1 MSAVKQPE
9 SGSADNV
16 TTAQCVMITS
26 KDATHER
33 SADHILWLLN
43 NLHVPLTLAEM
54 ENPLYEIIEIIT
66 NSDASSYGSADVAA
80 TSSATGAASV
90 GRQDTLTQNHR
101 RSLTCDTKHQECTSP
116 DFSAHN
122 ITKLAESLD
131 HKYKFTEDTVFW
143 RLNNDYNVVFVLDI
157 SQSMYSLDPN
167 TNNLHIQTALETLEK
182 CLMGMVQPF
191 TVKSM
196 PGLPPH
202 EVGGTKYSSAFHVCL
217 IYYIILADGK
227 VEPHICVSVV
237 AYCPRQPGSY
247 SNERGREK
255 LPFCRTLAHAHM
267 VTAEELPEFMKTIR
281 NFLFNYECEIQDS
294 LGSFPPPPPRIP
306 RDSIVEP
313 DGLHMKEDSG
323 HIRQS
328 RGGYGA
334 MPFESASRSSKRP
347 QPGDTFSFAY
357 DPDAPLL
364 HTLQIAD
371 YFLKLMPEVCSAAF
385 VYLTDGVMRSNF
397 SISKAQ
403 SVTSSLSRRSTQ
415 CTFIQVGS
423 CGGFTP
429 ETTLGFVGDNELL
442 LYLAASLDGHFIY
455 ASDCP
460 DVVLPRQIN
469 FYHRAM
475 LIKETRLARTPIRHR
490 YDSTLCGLR
499 RPIDMPRERLDS
511 KKNSNMYSLA
521 NRDIG
526 FPWCADCKPPVVDT
540 VIARYRDYNIPV
552 NLGALIELRMDE
564 GFTIRTVQISKID
577 PEGLSESV
585 SIKMELVWHPNITI
599 IYRIT
604 NTHYAG
610 HGVSRN
616 RKTSR
621 DKGKSSGSHSPSD
634 AGPESESPDGHHSLI
649 KDRWQRGSNMVDIVI
664 RAYKMFTS
672 AFLRFGQG
680 DERKNELF
688 NKAELL
694 QAYLKAIVEKD
705 EQLRQVYILS
715 LNTTRIRNR
724 HPPPVFVPPITKL
737 ALVPPN
743 PGIKTAPLGV
753 RVLVEAVDPGVFLK
767 HSNWNPDHHYMYD
780 MVQQQPRAS
789 SMFASLANFRHTAS
803 MYIEPAVILSCI
815 DSMDFTETAKYGHKI
830 FDDFRAYVCQSGT
843 WALLREEGV
852 SVVFLRDDFRQSLN
866 VPVFILAHWQM
877 VTNWVLRV
885 TFSLFNG
892 TSDARKIVLDCLP
905 EACQSFRPDPDE
917 PDREYISRTARP
929 LHLLPVDM
937 DITETVAPNL
947 LSTRNIG
954 DLHTYVLEWRWTY
967 LAREG
972 TRNDLS
978 GEGSDREIVQQALHR
993 LALTLGFHRITQDF
1007 TLLNAKGES
1016 TGLVDSPGASDYD
1029 SCISFY
1035 HEREGLD
1042 SEDLPLSCQYQIV
1055 VDMKQSSVT
1064 ARTWVEPWS
1073 PRFIRSLFENDFRH
1087 LAPLAT
1093 FQQILQPERC
1103 FQLKV
1108 PNLAEFQ
1115 SKRMNMFSII
1125 AVVNSSRLALRVL
1138 QMPEISP
1145 ATAIWN
1151 LADGDDD
1158 IKIDDPTFEITLE
1171 PDPDED
1177 IEVSVLDENGNVT
1190 KRING
1195 AEYFKT
1201 HDRDEA
1207 AKMSNAKKLRMRHM
1221 GTRNGHRQAIL
1232 LERFMLTMFEKNNES
1247 KYDPH
1252 IEKYRLNEYNPFILA
1267 LINPGHPRK
1276 LFFNNLTIR
1285 WLTSGDFTTVA
1296 HRCFMEFALFKHCNA
1311 ISISAE
1317 QFKNLRF
1324 ASSIVHE
1331 LTVQSNGL
1339 KQTAGV
1345 PNELDEH
1352 LYLDKWFVI
1361 RLANNSSFLMV
1372 MLPNM
1377 PLEAPK
1383 RQGGAVLR
1391 RTSPDQ
1397 TSSETGDECDTVLAE
1412 EEERDQSASSVPDS
1426 PLPFR
1431 PLSEEANHEQRMAIN
1446 GYTLAIECSMDISE
1460 MRRHVRAMDSR
1471 MHMGPKTTFNLRR
1484 MDLQSEETHVEG
1496 DALQGFVG
1504 QEEVPTP
1511 FTEYAL
1517 AEIKRL
1523 ERMYSEAHL
1532 QTIYLALLLKRQVA
1546 KDDLLACLQSTL
1558 WTRQSIDVDITA
1570 FLHSQDVA
1578 RLSRDDEWQAQ
1589 DRENLQDKFAALLGQ
1604 SFRPLAHDKA
1614 LQGRYYYCRTTRDK
1628 RSELELCLQ
1637 LAQNPLF
1644 INLQC
1649 SVEVLGGE
1657 QEHTRQ
1663 LNMPIDMLPLSLERL
1678 CEQTK
1683 MAWRPPTDHFEP
1695 LSNVRVIL
1703 HLNCLY
1709 LPEELQ
1715 KDDAAVSAAAAA
1727 AAAVLQPKPD
1737 REELASRAARLFQK
1751 TMSLS
1756 SLASSAF
1763 DSAARGMARGD
1774 SQRLPSAVL
1783 AKQHTNAQMATL
1795 EGLPHDQLELVRHC
1809 HRRFVR
1815 FIAQETLYALRD
1827 IRPATAPLLDQVWH
1841 TIATT
1846 VDDEVP
1852 ADRFEFSHNKM
1863 EMNFV
1868 ISTPDESRRRHALQL
1883 VMQELLRQDG
1893 LHAAYSLG
1901 RLQELAGIVYMRDVR
1916 SRSARQ
1922 QAGVRIRARAMSDA
1936 HEDTAPRR
1944 TTEADL
1950 SDATPAWFL
1959 IKPTAMLDGVRI
1971 LTHNY
1976 SIVSDAAADNVLAA
1990 TRQLLMVALKAA
2002 NTRLLLEEMAESHK
2016 FPEQLMVPEA
2026 ARKNA
2031 ASSRFAGSSE
2041 TLPAREDLSKSASR
2055 LSRTMRREPFANHLA
2070 ASTATV
2076 PSVSASGISVS
2087 SATTPAATTQ
2097 SLGGNDSRQPVLGD
2111 PFDIASVLKPYI
2123 PDSPDFY
2130 SCEEQFQSTFPLHPR
2145 ISTANAI
2152 QAVLSTGMMNNRL
2165 VNHRNMF
2172 FVRDGGSIFYAVLTS
2187 DRMPYASPFGYSA
2200 SSVNNHHSNNK
2211 HSASVISVPTP
2222 AVGKPSPLFASE
2234 LPMRGAHTIAT
2245 TSPDPSAFL
2254 QRAETPNLPFMD
2266 STGSSGLAADMLQT
2280 SQLSRRPSLMSAAGS
2295 NSATQLELSAA
2306 ARVVSLAA
2314 VDSSHSSLSNV
2325 PGEAPV
2331 YSHSSRAEIIFNG
2344 ALANAAAESA
2354 TRVPTLTAQPA
2365 SPPVRH
2371 PVSSLTRLEGERLG
2385 GHGVAHT
2392 FVGNDKS
2399 LLPRWGIRG
2408 SEPSSPVV
2416 SHVDH
2421 VTNDASAATN
2431 YRLPHTVSI
2440 TSMPVFDNYTLG
2452 DSIPAAH
2459 AEEKDVPCIVLRVYG
2474 VDKPRKEMTQGLV
2487 QQIRELITVNVTMPE
2502 MSSMLLRRVAL
2513 NDHDMSFL
2521 FPECDPEPTILY
2533 LPMPRFVHNLDRLLQ
2548 HMRQAFGE
2556 IVPLFPASDLLAKAI
2571 RRTFAHIRKFHDQDG
2586 EAKDDCVVIGDRV
2599 PNSLRGDLARLLE
2612 GWEYD
2617 RQTSRRVPVEKLTFL
2632 YNFFTKSGLP
2642 PREMADIGVGI
2653 GIIAALPLSAERVIS
2668 KGIWERVPS
2677 ITEATPA
2684 SQLSTA
2690 AVGLASRSDML
2701 TPNFDDALMIST
2713 STARRASL
2721 APYQRHVGSFSNA
2734 SAAAAAAVTGA
2745 GVSSEQAS
2753 GINHSHDGSTSPSQR
2768 RDYLMQRRTSFTPLS
2783 DRVQQLSSPSTA
2795 TTSPVAPVFGEGL
2808 SFATN
2813 NSPAAAHG
2821 SADAL
2826 AASHPLPASETAAL
2840 FNEYLRQFK
2849 EARSHL
2855 RLEHSDYDNLPELM
2869 HNQVEEF
2876 AGKPVLAI
2884 TLWSNA
2890 SLRMDRLLAY
2900 VSQVYWNALG
2910 DYVSEQVLYPILSS
2924 GWGHSPDPEIRL
2936 PDPYKE
2942 LDSCIDYPSMSR
2954 NRSQPRDVVVKL
2966 TAQPESAGGGSAE
2979 HHQTHRGLLRTRA
2992 IQLPKAP
2999 NTFTENSKK
3008 QVHAMEIARQ
3018 MARYWGLE
3026 KTVESLRYHRQKLP
3040 RVTGISHWFSEEL
3053 RGVLEST
3060 CPSMHPALFRLLE
3073 NPLVLDE
3080 SEHHIGFAPK
3090 SLFPAFT
3097 LRKPTQR
3104 DSNGIVYD
3112 VSSLPKALKG
3122 TRQSFCIMCTLPL
3135 DETLS
3140 ETQLQLQLQSQQ
3152 QSQSQ
3157 SQHRFGQSSSS
3168 LRIERTSP
3176 TTTNAPALSVGTQNR
3191 RLESLMKRPGESGYQ
3206 RPSAR
3211 PAAGSTTGPTQARL
3225 HGLGLQGWNPSD
3237 IHARHRYNSQRYALS
3252 SSGDRV
3258 QLTSRPR
3265 RLPLISEHGSS
3276 AVKKQ
3281 PSPSDY
3287 KPVADPETLAL
3298 GAEEITH
3305 YSLQRK
3311 TAHGSTIAWII
3322 VWLVGGEL
3330 EMVGYNIA
3338 QRLWDSVCDQIKQR
3352 LERESRRKQLLG
3364 MFASHM
3370 CGIFPGYDRKAR
3382 HKGITSTWLD
3392 RDVTRDLINKYA
3404 PLKQLI
3410 SDDQIHYFNIERQI
3424 SPDYKLQLGLYEGSE
3439 GLTKLVNNP
3448 PVAGMTLNDS
3458 KTELVLR
3465 QLQPEHLRWARKLTF
3480 ADYTQPYVDT
3490 QHPDTLFRIG
3500 SRLMRAYQGRITQ
3513 VLRYD
3518 ELMRI
3523 AERWRQLAALNGMG
3537 NQASNAPRT
3546 LVTNSYASDMHMSSS
3561 EDHRLYSRSLSTQ
3574 ATGFSSMSLGVADN
3588 TKTGLAATVS
3598 TASPIQAPY
3607 RGDQD
3612 STTSSRYL
3620 QRVRSQSKGKEPD
3633 YAGQSL
3639 PKMDSNTTA
3648 SSDNSGGVS
3657 LEDIRKIMEN
3667 ARLLHFVCAPLPLS
3681 TAIKPMGTD
3690 QRAFDRLF
3698 RAISAMLQNLA
3709 DSYID
3714 YLCSIGYIVA
3724 RRYERARPWK
3734 EALAGLG
3741 YSADSI
3747 GLFTDSALGESQ
3759 HNLYTHSV
3767 HSGAVQATLPSIQV
3781 PGAYLFANTERSNLV
3796 TDVEV
3801 SPEMLSIRMHAMNRF
3816 TSEWR
3821 STVPGY
3827 VRSAVIPRSIKKFT
3841 SELAKFKKLLHV
3853 KSFVYDFQLR
3863 YVACILK
3870 RIDSDSSRPSGGVG
3884 GRAGVDSGPRNLLE
3898 QYAIYSSDSE
3908 LDDTGDSS
3916 SSDETSSSEADEG
3929 GLFAEAVSPAGTA
3942 EGRRIRRLR
3951 KRTIAQALCVHIDL
3965 TIFLRA
3971 LSQQRYY
3978 STRFSSRRLVRTQFS
3993 MMHREIY
4000 EYFLDHSKRY
4010 HFYTEGCR
4018 PPLSKEEQY
4027 GHGRAIPVPDLCS
4040 VKALHSGCYRLYEG
4054 ALPDGMHPRNNED
4067 EGAALLR
4074 PFSDSNAYGWP
4085 PQQPPLQ
4092 SGERFPLHLSE
4103 AYGTSSRP
4111 ISIRNSVQRIPG
4123 SAAASSAPE
4132 PVWKLPQQRS
4142 TAEDSLHGRGQAYPF
4157 VGSGHDGSGN
4167 PNLRA
4172 NSGGYSGVSVA
4183 SRRMRADAG
4192 KQAASSYAPGSQW
4205 SDPSG
4210 GGKSGTGSV
4219 KGVGQRVPSTGR
4231 GYGAAPLTAGQYVS
4245 VLASERPGVPPL
4257 VPSPLGAGGSTGY
4270 GGQGVHQQ
4278 QRGDDGGRR
4287 DSSTAR
4293 MLDFAMSEY
4302 SARKIHLQSNDTSV
4316 HVSLMA
4322 IAPDCDVC
4330 RVESSAEAL
4339 RRKERLH
4346 SHDQQPRY
4354 GQPDSATEDFHKH
4367 RRRHRRHKRVE
4378 NFEDERKR
4386 SHRHPRAIDDMS
4398 ILFGTQKARNMRGQ
4412 GRSHHPYHATMGPG
4426 AGIAGRVEHRRSH
4439 GQTRD
4444 DRGWHDVGAPLRRWM
4459 ASLESDAIVD
4469 PQADGLEISA
4479 PEQAV
4484 ALGQISY
4491 YLIIDMDP
4499 QTTVGLNS
4507 LKTDDQHSRNGSLGL
4522 GDSDGHDDSAKT
4534 TGTRR
4539 CAGCSAIARAGG
4551 HCGVHRALRAA
4562 QVDMRDWESKG
4573 EVWAAEPTMLMDT
4586 STIDPDAYDREDADV
4601 LRWIKHTAKRIISH
4615 TATDYH
4621 RDFNWYRISQ
4631 HLQMADL
4638 PVGLAPRDV
4647 TALLAFVARQ
4657 SCIDVGDTDQRVQ
4670 RLLRLDISA
4679 IRIIESL
4686 QLRMRHLCM
4695 EPALLMT
4702 TLQSSPRPGSSNSSS
4717 SSSSSAHQRVGGAVR
4732 RPVASTTSIHATPP
4746 ATPIAETSFGLSRHS
4761 TIDHTTGAAAARE
4774 RIPSEDML
4782 QASIGSHPK
4791 LNSVDTHALP
4801 RHPPCPVVTVDVHG
4815 RVVRERSSA
4824 NIDAVLRLLAPL
4836 NSRLSRK
4843 ELLDPAFQKTL
4854 SRYLRLDIA
4863 DSPWL
4868 CRLHKF
4874 PISVPTCNWLFED
4887 QSLQSEMPP
4896 PGSTED
4902 SRQFGIP
4909 RRDVAVSAA
4918 MGQSVNR
4925 RVLQV
4930 QGTPTYSASS
4940 TSSLRNRDTRGRP
4953 GASIASMGMDSVYSS
4968 HQQPVAGPAI
4978 SIPDASTRPSLPG
4991 GTTHRNSTRPSELR
5005 WDTSIGEQST
5015 GSLCDFTDGFERPL
5029 VECQPGTLL
5038 VIDPDNSQFV
5048 ARLLV
5053 LNPFAHH
5060 GFLELLF
5067 ERTDNGNV
5075 RLSRMH
5081 AVSRSRRRDGLY
5093 EYERKHINMVLSTI
5107 SAVVWDVMT
5116 QSDE

>member
-1 MSAVKQPE
+1 MSAAKQPE
-9 SGSADNV
+9 GDSVDNA
-16 TTAQCVMITS
+16 TTAQCVVITS

-54 ENPLYEIIEIIT
+54 ENPLYDIIEIMT
-66 NSDASSYGSADVAA
+66 HSDANSHSSVGVAA
-80 TSSATGAASV
+80 ASCATGAAGV
-90 GRQDTLTQNHR
+90 GHQDTSTQDYR
-101 RSLTCDTKHQECTSP
+101 RSLTCDTKHQESTSP
-116 DFSAHN
+116 DFPARG
-122 ITKLAESLD
+122 IAQLAESLD
-131 HKYKFTEDTVFW
+131 HKYKLTEDTVFW
-143 RLNNDYNVVFVLDI
+143 RLNSEYNVVFVLDI

-202 EVGGTKYSSAFHVCL
+202 EV
-217 IYYIILADGK
+217 
-227 VEPHICVSVV
+227 EPHICVSVV

-247 SNERGREK
+247 SNERGHEK

-294 LGSFPPPPPRIP
+294 LGSFPPPPPRISL
-306 RDSIVEP
+306 DSIVEP
-313 DGLHMKEDSG
+313 DVLHMNEDPS

-347 QPGDTFSFAY
+347 QSGDTFSFSY

-442 LYLAASLDGHFIY
+442 FYLAASLDGHFIY

-469 FYHRAM
+469 FYHRVM

-499 RPIDMPRERLDS
+499 RPVDMPRERLDS
-511 KKNSNMYSLA
+511 KKDSSIYSLA
-521 NRDIG
+521 SRDIG
-526 FPWCADCKPPVVDT
+526 FPWCAECKPPVVDT

-564 GFTIRTVQISKID
+564 GFTIRTIQVRKLD
-577 PEGLSESV
+577 PEGLSERV
-585 SIKMELVWHPNITI
+585 IIKMELVWHPNITI
-599 IYRIT
+599 IYRII

-621 DKGKSSGSHSPSD
+621 DKGKASGSHSPSD
-634 AGPESESPDGHHSLI
+634 TGPDSVSPDDHQPLI

-715 LNTTRIRNR
+715 LNTMRIRNR

-737 ALVPPN
+737 APVPPN
-743 PGIKTAPLGV
+743 PGFKTVPLGV

-767 HSNWNPDHHYMYD
+767 HSNWNPDHYHMYD
-780 MVQQQPRAS
+780 MIQQQPRAS

-803 MYIEPAVILSCI
+803 MYIEPAVILSWI

-830 FDDFRAYVCQSGT
+830 FDDFRAYVCHSGT
-843 WALLREEGV
+843 WALLREEGM

-866 VPVFILAHWQM
+866 VPVFIVAHWQM

-937 DITETVAPNL
+937 DITEPVAPNL

-1177 IEVSVLDENGNVT
+1177 IEVSELDENGNVT
-1190 KRING
+1190 RRMNG

-1207 AKMSNAKKLRMRHM
+1207 TKLANANKLRLRHM

-1232 LERFMLTMFEKNNES
+1232 LERFMLTVFGKNDEG

-1252 IEKYRLNEYNPFILA
+1252 IEKYRLYEYNPFILA

-1276 LFFNNLTIR
+1276 LFFNNLTIK
-1285 WLTSGDFTTVA
+1285 WLTTGDFTTVA

-1331 LTVQSNGL
+1331 LTVQSSGL
-1339 KQTAGV
+1339 KQTVGV
-1345 PNELDEH
+1345 PNELDDH

-1372 MLPNM
+1372 LLPNM
-1377 PLEAPK
+1377 PLAAPK
-1383 RQGGAVLR
+1383 RQGGVVLER
-1391 RTSPDQ
+1391 KTPDQ
-1397 TSSETGDECDTVLAE
+1397 TSTETEDECDTVLAE
-1412 EEERDQSASSVPDS
+1412 AEERDQHTSSVSSSSLPSS
-1426 PLPFR
+1426 PLP
-1431 PLSEEANHEQRMAIN
+1431 EEANHEQRMAIN

-1715 KDDAAVSAAAAA
+1715 KGDAAGSAAAAAAAA

-1737 REELASRAARLFQK
+1737 REELESRAARLFQK

-1852 ADRFEFSHNKM
+1852 ADRFEFSHNKI
-1863 EMNFV
+1863 EMHFV
-1868 ISTPDESRRRHALQL
+1868 ISTPDESRRHHALQL

-1901 RLQELAGIVYMRDVR
+1901 SLQELANIVYMRDVR

-1936 HEDTAPRR
+1936 HEDTAPNRAV
-1944 TTEADL
+1944 EADL

-1959 IKPTAMLDGVRI
+1959 IKPTALLDGVRI

-2016 FPEQLMVPEA
+2016 FPDQLMVPEA
-2026 ARKNA
+2026 ARKNV

-2041 TLPAREDLSKSASR
+2041 TLPAREDLSKSVSR
-2055 LSRTMRREPFANHLA
+2055 LPRTVRREPFANIYA

-2076 PSVSASGISVS
+2076 SSVSASGISVS

-2097 SLGGNDSRQPVLGD
+2097 SLGGNDSRHHMQGD
-2111 PFDIASVLKPYI
+2111 PYDIASVLKPYI
-2123 PDSPDFY
+2123 PDSPEFY

-2172 FVRDGGSIFYAVLTS
+2172 FVRDGGSIFYALLTS
-2187 DRMPYASPFGYSA
+2187 DRMPYVNPFGNCASA
-2200 SSVNNHHSNNK
+2200 VNNYHSSDR
-2211 HSASVISVPTP
+2211 HSASVISAPTP
-2222 AVGKPSPLFASE
+2222 VVGKPSPLFASA
-2234 LPMRGAHTIAT
+2234 LPMHGAHTIAT

-2254 QRAETPNLPFMD
+2254 QRAETPNLSPMD
-2266 STGSSGLAADMLQT
+2266 ATGNSGLAADVLQT
-2280 SQLSRRPSLMSAAGS
+2280 SRLSRRPSLMSATGLT
-2295 NSATQLELSAA
+2295 SATQHELSAA

-2314 VDSSHSSLSNV
+2314 ADSSHSSLSNV

-2331 YSHSSRAEIIFNG
+2331 YSHSSRAEMIFNG

-2365 SPPVRH
+2365 SPLDRH

-2399 LLPRWGIRG
+2399 ALPRWGIHG

-2416 SHVDH
+2416 SHVGH
-2421 VTNDASAATN
+2421 VAIDSSAVAN

-2440 TSMPVFDNYTLG
+2440 TSMPVFDNHTLS
-2452 DSIPAAH
+2452 DAISAVH

-2502 MSSMLLRRVAL
+2502 ISSMLLRRVAL

-2571 RRTFAHIRKFHDQDG
+2571 RRTFAHIRKSHEQDG
-2586 EAKDDCVVIGDRV
+2586 EEKDDRVIIGDRV

-2668 KGIWERVPS
+2668 KGIWEMAPS
-2677 ITEATPA
+2677 NIEATPA
-2684 SQLSTA
+2684 SQLNA
-2690 AVGLASRSDML
+2690 AAAGLASRSDML
-2701 TPNFDDALMIST
+2701 TSNFDDALMIST
-2713 STARRASL
+2713 SAARRASL

-2734 SAAAAAAVTGA
+2734 SAAAAAAGTGA
-2745 GVSSEQAS
+2745 GASSEQAS
-2753 GINHSHDGSTSPSQR
+2753 AINHSHDGSISPPHR
-2768 RDYLMQRRTSFTPLS
+2768 REYLMQRRTSYTPLS

-2821 SADAL
+2821 SADAF
-2826 AASHPLPASETAAL
+2826 AASRPLPASETAAL

-2849 EARSHL
+2849 EARGNL

-2890 SLRMDRLLAY
+2890 NLRMDRLLAY

-2924 GWGHSPDPEIRL
+2924 GWGLSPDPEIRL

-2942 LDSCIDYPSMSR
+2942 LDSCIDYPTMSKD
-2954 NRSQPRDVVVKL
+2954 RSRPKDVVVKL
-2966 TAQPESAGGGSAE
+2966 NAQPESAGGGSVH

-2999 NTFTENSKK
+2999 STFTENSKK

-3080 SEHHIGFAPK
+3080 NEHQTGSAPK

-3097 LRKPTQR
+3097 LRKSTQR

-3135 DETLS
+3135 DDTLS
-3140 ETQLQLQLQSQQ
+3140 ETQLQSQQQ

-3176 TTTNAPALSVGTQNR
+3176 TTTNAPAFSVGTQNR
-3191 RLESLMKRPGESGYQ
+3191 RVESLMKRPGESGYQ

-3211 PAAGSTTGPTQARL
+3211 PTTGSITGPTQARL

-3237 IHARHRYNSQRYALS
+3237 IHARHRYNSQRYAPRT
-3252 SSGDRV
+3252 SGDRL
-3258 QLTSRPR
+3258 QITSRPR
-3265 RLPLISEHGSS
+3265 RLPLISEHSSS
-3276 AVKKQ
+3276 AAKKQ

-3287 KPVADPETLAL
+3287 KPVADPETLVL

-3311 TAHGSTIAWII
+3311 TAQGSTIAWII

-3370 CGIFPGYDRKAR
+3370 CGIFPGYDRKAQ

-3424 SPDYKLQLGLYEGSE
+3424 SPDYMLQLGLYEGSE
-3439 GLTKLVNNP
+3439 GLTRLVNNP
-3448 PVAGMTLNDS
+3448 PVTGMTLNDS

-3523 AERWRQLAALNGMG
+3523 AERWCQLAAFNGMG
-3537 NQASNAPRT
+3537 SQANNVPRT

-3612 STTSSRYL
+3612 STASSRYL
-3620 QRVRSQSKGKEPD
+3620 QRVRTRSKGKEPD
-3633 YAGQSL
+3633 YAGRSL
-3639 PKMDSNTTA
+3639 PKIESSTTA
-3648 SSDNSGGVS
+3648 SSGNIGGVS

-3714 YLCSIGYIVA
+3714 YLCSVGYIVA

-3747 GLFTDSALGESQ
+3747 ELFTDSVIGELQ
-3759 HNLYTHSV
+3759 HNLYTHSA
-3767 HSGAVQATLPSIQV
+3767 HSGAAQATLPSIQV

-3863 YVACILK
+3863 YVACVLK
-3870 RIDSDSSRPSGGVG
+3870 RIRPNPSRFSSGGGGAGIDSDLR
-3884 GRAGVDSGPRNLLE
+3884 DLQE
-3898 QYAIYSSDSE
+3898 QYVIYSSDSE
-3908 LDDTGDSS
+3908 LDDAGDSS
-3916 SSDETSSSEADEG
+3916 SSDETSSSEADGG

-4000 EYFLDHSKRY
+4000 EYFLDHSERY

-4018 PPLSKEEQY
+4018 PPPSCKEEQY
-4027 GHGRAIPVPDLCS
+4027 GQGRKIPVPDLCS
-4040 VKALHSGCYRLYEG
+4040 IKALHSGCYRLYEG
-4054 ALPDGMHPRNNED
+4054 ALPDSMHPRHND
-4067 EGAALLR
+4067 DDGAAFLR
-4074 PFSDSNAYGWP
+4074 PLSDSNAYGWP
-4085 PQQPPLQ
+4085 PQPPPSQ

-4132 PVWKLPQQRS
+4132 PVWKMPQQRS
-4142 TAEDSLHGRGQAYPF
+4142 AAEDSSHGRAQAYPF
-4157 VGSGHDGSGN
+4157 PGSGHDGSGN

-4192 KQAASSYAPGSQW
+4192 KQASSSYAPGPQW

-4210 GGKSGTGSV
+4210 EGKSGAGFI
-4219 KGVGQRVPSTGR
+4219 KGAGQRVPSTGR

-4257 VPSPLGAGGSTGY
+4257 VPSPLGVGGGATSY
-4270 GGQGVHQQ
+4270 GGQGWQ
-4278 QRGDDGGRR
+4278 QRRGEDGGRR

-4293 MLDFAMSEY
+4293 MLDFAVSEY
-4302 SARKIHLQSNDTSV
+4302 SACKIYLQSNDTSV

-4322 IAPDCDVC
+4322 MAPDCDVC

-4339 RRKERLH
+4339 RRRERLH

-4354 GQPDSATEDFHKH
+4354 GQPGNAAENLHKH
-4367 RRRHRRHKRVE
+4367 RRPHRRHKRVE
-4378 NFEDERKR
+4378 GFEDERRR
-4386 SHRHPRAIDDMS
+4386 SHRHARAIDDMG
-4398 ILFGTQKARNMRGQ
+4398 ILFGTQKARNVHGQ
-4412 GRSHHPYHATMGPG
+4412 GRSHHPYHATMDSGT
-4426 AGIAGRVEHRRSH
+4426 GISGRMEHRRSH
-4439 GQTRD
+4439 GQTRNE
-4444 DRGWHDVGAPLRRWM
+4444 RGWHDAGAPLRRWM
-4459 ASLESDAIVD
+4459 ASLESGVIAD
-4469 PQADGLEISA
+4469 PQADGLEPGA
-4479 PEQAV
+4479 AGQAV
-4484 ALGQISY
+4484 AMGQISY

-4534 TGTRR
+4534 TGTRQ
-4539 CAGCSAIARAGG
+4539 CAGCSAFAQTGG

-4573 EVWAAEPTMLMDT
+4573 EVWAAEPTMLIDT

-4615 TATDYH
+4615 TAVDYH

-4631 HLQMADL
+4631 HLQMANL

-4647 TALLAFVARQ
+4647 AAIFAFVERQ
-4657 SCIDVGDTDQRVQ
+4657 SCIDVGDADQRVQ
-4670 RLLRLDISA
+4670 RLLRLEIPA
-4679 IRIIESL
+4679 LRIIESL
-4686 QLRMRHLCM
+4686 QLRLRHLCS
-4695 EPALLMT
+4695 EPTLLMT
-4702 TLQSSPRPGSSNSSS
+4702 TLQSSPRPGSSSSSRSSS
-4717 SSSSSAHQRVGGAVR
+4717 SGSQRIGSAVSRPAV
-4732 RPVASTTSIHATPP
+4732 STSSIHATPP
-4746 ATPIAETSFGLSRHS
+4746 ATPIADTSFGLSRQS
-4761 TIDHTTGAAAARE
+4761 TIDQTTGAAAARE
-4774 RIPSEDML
+4774 RMPSEDML
-4782 QASIGSHPK
+4782 QVSIGSHPR
-4791 LNSVDTHALP
+4791 LGSVGTHALP
-4801 RHPPCPVVTVDVHG
+4801 RHPPCPVATVDVHG
-4815 RVVRERSSA
+4815 RVIRERSSA

-4836 NSRLSRK
+4836 NSRLSRRA
-4843 ELLDPAFQKTL
+4843 LLDPAFQKIL

-4868 CRLHKF
+4868 CSLHRF
-4874 PISVPTCNWLFED
+4874 PISVPACNWLFED
-4887 QSLQSEMPP
+4887 LSIQSEIPL

-4902 SRQFGIP
+4902 SRQIGIS
-4909 RRDVAVSAA
+4909 RRDAAASAA

-4940 TSSLRNRDTRGRP
+4940 TSSLRNRDLRGRP
-4953 GASIASMGMDSVYSS
+4953 GASIASMGVDSVYSS
-4968 HQQPVAGPAI
+4968 HQQHVAGPAI
-4978 SIPDASTRPSLPG
+4978 SIPEASARPSLPG
-4991 GTTHRNSTRPSELR
+4991 GATHRSSTRPSELR

-5015 GSLCDFTDGFERPL
+5015 GSLRDFTDGFDRPL
-5029 VECQPGTLL
+5029 VECKPGTLL
-5038 VIDPDNSQFV
+5038 VIDPDNSQLV

-5060 GFLELLF
+5060 SFLELLF
-5067 ERTDNGNV
+5067 ERSENGNV
-5075 RLSRMH
+5075 RLSRMR

-5116 QSDE
+5116 QFDE